1 MAETGEW
8 EAKGLE
14 TLRSCR
20 ECLRAGGGKASH
32 TSKVPEPLDSNL
44 WANRVEQGVCVPFA
58 G

>member
-1 MAETGEW
+1 MAETGGW

-20 ECLRAGGGKASH
+20 ERLRAGWGKASH
-32 TSKVPEPLDSNL
+32 ASKVPEPLDGNL
-44 WANRVEQGVCVPFA
+44 WANRAEQGVCVPFA